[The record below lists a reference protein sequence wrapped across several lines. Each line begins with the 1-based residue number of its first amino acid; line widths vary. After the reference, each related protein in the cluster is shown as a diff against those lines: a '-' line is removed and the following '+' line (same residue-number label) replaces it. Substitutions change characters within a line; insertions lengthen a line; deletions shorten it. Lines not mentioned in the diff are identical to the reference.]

1 MAADIRAWERV
12 LRRIE
17 GDLLSGALAVGAH
30 LPAERA
36 LAAQLGV
43 GRSSVRE
50 AVRVLDVLGL
60 VRTQTGSGPSA
71 GAVVVSRADGGM
83 SALMRLQVAG
93 RGFAVDDIVRTRV
106 LLEQSVAAELARAE
120 PDLADSESLLDAMD
134 AGPSREQFLA
144 LDTRFHASLAAAAGN
159 QVVAAIMAG
168 LRGSIEGYIQAGA
181 TALPDW
187 AGTAERLRAEHRG
200 LLAAIRAREPER
212 AARAATDHIT
222 AYYAESRLSERQVPT
237 Y

>member
-1 MAADIRAWERV
+1 MAGDTRAWELV

-17 GDLLSGALAVGAH
+17 GDLLSGALGVGEH

-36 LAAQLGV
+36 LAAELGV

-50 AVRVLDVLGL
+50 AVRVLEVLGL

-71 GAVVVSRADGGM
+71 GAVVVSRPDGGL
-83 SALMRLQVAG
+83 SLLMRLQVAG

-106 LLEQSVAAELARAE
+106 LLEQSVASALAAGS
-120 PDLADSESLLDAMD
+120 PDLTEAEALLDAMD
-134 AGPSREQFLA
+134 AGSSREEFLV

-159 QVVAAIMAG
+159 QVVAAVMAG
-168 LRGSIEGYIQAGA
+168 LRGSIETYVLAGA

-187 AGTAERLRAEHRG
+187 TGTAERLRAEHRA
-200 LLAAIRAREPER
+200 LLAAIRSGDADR
-212 AARAATDHIT
+212 AARVVTDHIT
-222 AYYAESRLSERQVPT
+222 AYYAESHLSERQVT
-237 Y
+237 HH